1 MTSVTSPQGLASD
14 PLLRLLALVRPLRGR
29 LVLAALAG
37 AATTGAGIAL
47 LATSG
52 FLIARAAQH
61 PNVTALGV
69 AVVAVR
75 ALGIGRGVFRYAERL
90 TSHDVAFRVMADVR
104 VRIYARLERLV
115 PLRDTGS
122 GDLLTRLV
130 SDADAVQDLVVRGL
144 IPPLSALAAGAGAVL
159 VCSALLVP
167 GGAALA
173 AGLLLAGV
181 AVPWLSAAGARRAG
195 HKTTAARARLAAQ
208 TVDTLN
214 GARELIAYGAAGH
227 ALCQTYEA
235 DADLTSQARRTAV
248 VQALGTGMT
257 ALIGG
262 LTVWAI
268 LLLGVTA
275 HRPHVPLAVLVL
287 TALAA
292 FEAVTA
298 LPAVATQLGHTRAAA
313 GRITGV
319 LDEPDPMPEPA
330 HPASAPERPAT
341 IRLRGARLRHRPDG
355 PWALDGVDLDLTP
368 GRRVALVGPSGAGKS
383 TLAAVL
389 LRFRDLD
396 DGTATL
402 NGMELTAYDS
412 AEVRAVIG
420 GVPQDPHIFATTI
433 RENLRLARPG
443 ASHTELR
450 AAAGRAGLLRRIES
464 LPDGWDTVVGAQGL
478 ALSGGER
485 QRLALA
491 RALLADPDVLIL
503 DEPTAHLDPDA
514 RRALITDLLAA
525 TRDRTTLLI
534 THDLEGLERVDE
546 IVVLDR
552 GRVIQRGTHRDLLG
566 RDGCYRALDEA
577 AG

>member
-1 MTSVTSPQGLASD
+1 MSSVTTARGLASD

-37 AATTGAGIAL
+37 AATTAAGIAL

-61 PNVTALGV
+61 PNVTALAV

-90 TSHDVAFRVMADVR
+90 TSHDVAFRVMADLR
-104 VRIYARLERLV
+104 VRIYTRLERLV

-159 VCSALLVP
+159 LCGALLVP
-167 GGAALA
+167 GGVALA
-173 AGLLLAGV
+173 AGLVLAGV
-181 AVPWLSAAGARRAG
+181 AVPWLSAAGAHRAG
-195 HKTTAARARLAAQ
+195 RDTAGARARLAAE

-214 GARELIAYGAAGH
+214 GARELIVYGAAED
-227 ALCQTYEA
+227 ALRRTYEA
-235 DADLTSQARRTAV
+235 DADLTTQARRTAT
-248 VQALGTGMT
+248 VQALGTGAAT
-257 ALIGG
+257 LIGG
-262 LTVWAI
+262 LTVWAV

-275 HRPHVPLAVLVL
+275 DRPHVPLAVLVL

-298 LPAVATQLGHTRAAA
+298 LPAAAAQLGQTRAAA
-313 GRITGV
+313 GRITEV
-319 LDEPDPMPEPA
+319 LDRPDPMPEPA
-330 HPASAPERPAT
+330 DPAPAPEPPVT
-341 IRLRGARLRHRPDG
+341 IRLRGARVRYEPGG

-402 NGMELTAYDS
+402 NGVNLTAYDP
-412 AEVRAVIG
+412 AGVRALVG

-443 ASHTELR
+443 ASDAELS
-450 AAAGRAGLLRRIES
+450 AAARRAGLLGRIES

-491 RALLADPDVLIL
+491 RALLAAPDVFIL
-503 DEPTAHLDPDA
+503 DEPTAHLDPHA
-514 RRALITDLLAA
+514 RRALTEDLLAA
-525 TRDRTTLLI
+525 TGSCTTLLI
-534 THDLEGLERVDE
+534 THDLEGLEGVDE

-552 GRVIQRGTHRDLLG
+552 GRVVQRGTHHDLLG
-566 RDGCYRALDEA
+566 RDGCYRALHEA

>member
-1 MTSVTSPQGLASD
+1 MTSAQRAASD
-14 PLLRLLALVRPLRGR
+14 PLLRLLGLVRPLRGR

-37 AATTGAGIAL
+37 AATTAAGIAL

-61 PNVTALGV
+61 PNVTELGV

-104 VRIYARLERLV
+104 VRIYTRLERLV

-159 VCSALLVP
+159 VCGALLVP
-167 GGAALA
+167 GGVALA

-181 AVPWLSAAGARRAG
+181 AVPWLSAAAARSPGYR
-195 HKTTAARARLAAQ
+195 TTAARARLAAA
-208 TVDTLN
+208 TVDTLG
-214 GARELIAYGAAGH
+214 GARELIAYGAAEH
-227 ALCQTYEA
+227 ALRQTYDA
-235 DADLTSQARRTAV
+235 DADLTAQARRTAMV
-248 VQALGTGMT
+248 HGMGTGAT
-257 ALIGG
+257 TLLGG
-262 LTVWAI
+262 LTVWAV

-275 HRPHVPLAVLVL
+275 GRSHVPLAVLVL

-298 LPAVATQLGHTRAAA
+298 LPAAATQLGHTRAAA
-313 GRITGV
+313 RRITGI
-319 LDEPDPMPEPA
+319 LDAPDAMAAPADPAPVPEP
-330 HPASAPERPAT
+330 PAT
-341 IRLRGARLRHRPDG
+341 IRLRGARLRYEADG

-383 TLAAVL
+383 TVAAVL

-402 NGMELTAYDS
+402 NGVALTADDS
-412 AEVRAVIG
+412 TGVRALVG
-420 GVPQDPHIFATTI
+420 GVPQDPHVFATTM

-443 ASHTELR
+443 ASDSELSS
-450 AAAGRAGLLRRIES
+450 AAERAGLLMRIES
-464 LPDGWDTVVGAQGL
+464 LPQGWDTVVGAQGL
-478 ALSGGER
+478 RLSGGER

-491 RALLADPDVLIL
+491 RALLADPGVLIL

-514 RRALITDLLAA
+514 RRALTADLLAA
-525 TRDRTTLLI
+525 TRGRTTLLI

-546 IVVLDR
+546 VVVLDH
-552 GRVIQRGTHRDLLG
+552 GRVIQRGTHHDLLH
-566 RDGCYRALDEA
+566 RDGCYHALHEA